1 MHSIAFLSSENKA
14 SICFVLDCIIPWQI
28 LWSMVILHCCN
39 IETLHPLT
47 CAPELITLK
56 FPKETLQW
64 KINRTSKTSSMI
76 WAVKIMSRVY
86 CDSCNIP
93 FFKNIFLFYTH
104 RLSFAALLLSNLQA
118 IFPDIYFRCDTVCFK
133 HPHYKGK
140 LAYSHEPQIW
150 ISCFIVYSVFLFN
163 PYWIGMVSI
172 EISIYWNWN
181 WNGQYLLE
189 LFLYHCFSLCSPLLN
204 STGICKIAH

>member
-1 MHSIAFLSSENKA
+1 MHSVAFLSFENKA

-47 CAPELITLK
+47 CVPELITLK
-56 FPKETLQW
+56 FPKELLQW

-93 FFKNIFLFYTH
+93 FLKNIFLLYTH
-104 RLSFAALLLSNLQA
+104 WLCFAAEQLTGNIARHLLQTWHCLPQTSTLQREA
-118 IFPDIYFRCDTVCFK
+118 CLLTWASDMN
-133 HPHYKGK
+133 
-140 LAYSHEPQIW
+140 Q
-150 ISCFIVYSVFLFN
+150 LFHCLLCL
-163 PYWIGMVSI
+163 PFQSLL
-172 EISIYWNWN
+172 N
-181 WNGQYLLE
+181 WNGHLSIGIVFIPLL
-189 LFLYHCFSLCSPLLN
+189 FSLFTL
-204 STGICKIAH
+204 A